1 VNTYGVP
8 PTVPRPVYQPRR
20 LPRKHY

>member
-20 LPRKHY
+20 LPRKRY